1 MSVHDNHRG
10 HGCGTKRTEAARRWR
25 AKRQWSQPNK
35 ECKRRIRRQ
44 ALFPI
49 LLPLLDDKT
58 KIRAKNHR
66 PPFLQKFYTSSD
78 RTPAPAHPLACLLLS
93 NCYSLRRRDSSQ
105 QPLFFISPFSFSS
118 SLDTAHVQSKNNHDN
133 NYPLQNKTP
142 TKSPKKIL
150 TKHFSFLFPPSP

>member
-1 MSVHDNHRG
+1 MHDNHRG

-25 AKRQWSQPNK
+25 AKRQWSQTNK

-66 PPFLQKFYTSSD
+66 PPFLQKLYTSSD
-78 RTPAPAHPLACLLLS
+78 RTPAPARPPA
-93 NCYSLRRRDSSQ
+93 SSS
-105 QPLFFISPFSFSS
+105 SPIVIRSEEQTLHNNRSSS
-118 SLDTAHVQSKNNHDN
+118 SLHSHFPRPLTLCTSRAKPTTTTIILFRTRHQQNLQKNPH
-133 NYPLQNKTP
+133 KAFF
-142 TKSPKKIL
+142 I
-150 TKHFSFLFPPSP
+150 FIFPVTIR